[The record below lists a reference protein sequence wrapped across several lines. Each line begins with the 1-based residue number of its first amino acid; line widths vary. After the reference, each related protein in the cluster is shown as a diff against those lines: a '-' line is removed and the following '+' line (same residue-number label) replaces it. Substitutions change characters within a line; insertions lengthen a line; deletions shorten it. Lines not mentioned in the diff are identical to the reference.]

1 MDRPVPSI
9 KVLIVDDEALARNLM
24 NSLIRRD
31 PGLELVGSCSDG
43 AEARREILRL
53 KPDLVFLDIHMPKLN
68 GVEVIESLAKMEQL
82 PYVVFVTAFDQYAVR
97 AFDVDALDY
106 LMKPVDEERF
116 QVAVERARNA
126 IQQRR
131 LQSLGAQIAELSGD
145 HKPAEAAEEA
155 THLIVKKGEELIRL
169 PAADIV
175 WLEAAS
181 QYVRIHTRNNTYMMA
196 ESLNNY
202 HRRLPGSLFTRI
214 HRSAVVNRA
223 RLSRIFK
230 KPNGVHA
237 LELDDGTVLSL
248 ARSRRKMLNE
258 LLASCPQESAVQRS

>member
-1 MDRPVPSI
+1 MDRPVPAI
-9 KVLIVDDEALARNLM
+9 KVLIVDDEALARNLL
-24 NSLIRRD
+24 NSLIRKD
-31 PGLELVGSCSDG
+31 PGLELVGTCSDG
-43 AEARREILRL
+43 EQARREILRL

-68 GVEVIESLAKMEQL
+68 GVEVIESLTKMHQL

-116 QVAVERARNA
+116 QVTVERARNA
-126 IQQRR
+126 IRQRR
-131 LQSLGAQIAELSGD
+131 LQTLGAQIADLAGN
-145 HKPAEAAEEA
+145 HKLAGAAEEE

-181 QYVRIHTRNNTYMMA
+181 QYVRIHTCNNTYMMA

-202 HRRLPGSLFTRI
+202 HRRLPHSLFTRI

-248 ARSRRKMLNE
+248 ARSRRKMLND
-258 LLASCPQESAVQRS
+258 LLESCAKESAVQRS

>member
-1 MDRPVPSI
+1 M
-9 KVLIVDDEALARNLM
+9 IVDDEALARNLL
-24 NSLIRRD
+24 NSLVRKD
-31 PGLELVGSCSDG
+31 PELELLGVCSDG
-43 AEARREILRL
+43 AEARRDILRL
-53 KPDLVFLDIHMPKLN
+53 EPDLVFLDIHMPKLN
-68 GVEVIESLAKMEQL
+68 GVEVIESLADMDRL

-116 QVAVERARNA
+116 KLAIERARNA
-126 IQQRR
+126 IQQKR
-131 LQSLGAQIAELSGD
+131 LQSLGAQIAEVASGY
-145 HKPAEAAEEA
+145 KPPESERED
-155 THLIVKKGEELIRL
+155 THLIVKKGDELIRL
-169 PAADIV
+169 PAADII

-181 QYVRIHTRNNTYMMA
+181 QYVRIHTRSNTYMMA

-202 HRRLPGSLFTRI
+202 HRRLPHSLFTRI

-248 ARSRRKMLNE
+248 ARSRRKMLND
-258 LLASCPQESAVQRS
+258 LLASCPEESAVPR